1 MNGLIPLTGTSNSP
15 DALQDLI
22 DGLGK
27 AALPICIAL
36 LAWYLLDVIAKW
48 RIYNK
53 TGEPGWKSLIPIYNI
68 YVLFKRVWRTGYFWM
83 MVLGALVVG
92 VATALGTAGTAVS
105 AMTALAS
112 VAQLL
117 VLILNIM
124 FNVKLARSFGKGVG
138 FAIGLIFLNPIFML
152 ILGFGS
158 AKYVGADK

>member
-1 MNGLIPLTGTSNSP
+1 M
-15 DALQDLI
+15 
-22 DGLGK
+22 
-27 AALPICIAL
+27 
-36 LAWYLLDVIAKW
+36 
-48 RIYNK
+48 
-53 TGEPGWKSLIPIYNI
+53 
-68 YVLFKRVWRTGYFWM
+68 LFKRVWRTGYFWM